1 MSDEIPDPI
10 HPSETADGSNEPY
23 QSEGQDWRD
32 LRREAR
38 NERRGAR
45 WEARQA
51 RRRSGRSGWV
61 GGAILILIGLIF
73 LFQNFGA
80 LQFINWWSLFIL
92 IPAIGAFANAW
103 NEYQKSGGRL
113 TAAARGSLIG
123 GFVLVLITLAFL
135 FSVDIGIYWPIF
147 LILGGLALLV
157 NAILPS

>member
-10 HPSETADGSNEPY
+10 HPGETADGSNEPY
-23 QSEGQDWRD
+23 QSEEQDWRD

-38 NERRGAR
+38 NARREAR

-61 GGAILILIGLIF
+61 GGAILILLGLIF

-80 LQFINWWSLFIL
+80 LRFANWWALFIL
-92 IPAIGAFANAW
+92 IPAIGSFGNAW
-103 NEYQKSGGRL
+103 NSYQNSGGHL
-113 TAAARGSLIG
+113 TTAARGSLIG

-135 FSVDIGIYWPIF
+135 FSVNVSIYWPIF
-147 LILGGLALLV
+147 LILGGLVLLV

>member
-10 HPSETADGSNEPY
+10 HPGESADDSNEPY
-23 QSEGQDWRD
+23 QSGGQDWRD
-32 LRREAR
+32 PRREAR
-38 NERRGAR
+38 NARREAR

-51 RRRSGRSGWV
+51 RRRSGSSGWV
-61 GGAILILIGLIF
+61 GGAILILLGLIF

-80 LQFINWWSLFIL
+80 LRFANWWALFIL
-92 IPAIGAFANAW
+92 IPAIGSFASAW
-103 NEYQKSGGRL
+103 NSYQSSGGHL

-135 FSVDIGIYWPIF
+135 FSVNVSIYWPIF
-147 LILGGLALLV
+147 LVLGGLALLV